1 MSTTLTK
8 RPWAVAMIDAD
19 DFRGLFPKSSYERW
33 EIAGSV
39 RRQRPLVGDVEHV
52 VIPVYGEVER
62 GDGLFAVKERVNL
75 LWHRLDA
82 LAREGQVSKH
92 VYGWSGYR
100 WGEIYRGCDFRGFNH
115 EFFLADP
122 DNFGGTLLIR
132 TGPAEFS
139 ERVVTRMK
147 DGGMYRQ
154 RDGYVWRVGTGE
166 RVPVADEA
174 AYFRLAGMPY
184 VEPEL
189 RR

>member
-1 MSTTLTK
+1 MSTTLAK
-8 RPWAVAMIDAD
+8 RPWAATMIDAD

-39 RRQRPLVGDVEHV
+39 RRRRPLVGDVEHV
-52 VIPVYGEVER
+52 VIPAYGEVER
-62 GDGLFAVKERVNL
+62 CDGLFAVKERVNL
-75 LWHRLDA
+75 FGFHLDA
-82 LAREGQVSKH
+82 LVADGQVSKH
-92 VYGWSGYR
+92 IYGGTGYR
-100 WGEIYRGCDFRGFNH
+100 WGTRYRGCDFRGFNH
-115 EFFLADP
+115 EIFTAEP
-122 DNFGGTLLIR
+122 DNFGAILLIR

-139 ERVVTRMK
+139 ERFVKRLK

-154 RDGYVWRVGTGE
+154 RDGYVWHVATGE